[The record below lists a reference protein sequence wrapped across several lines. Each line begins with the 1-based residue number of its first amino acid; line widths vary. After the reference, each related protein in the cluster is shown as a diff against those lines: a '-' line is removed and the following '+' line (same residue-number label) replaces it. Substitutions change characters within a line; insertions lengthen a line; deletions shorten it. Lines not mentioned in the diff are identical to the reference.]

1 MTFAIVVGILAFV
14 AGATSAVAGFGI
26 GSILTPLLALA
37 IGAKLAV
44 AAAAIPHFLGNAV
57 RLWTLRDRIDREVLK
72 TFGLMSA
79 AGALAGALLHAFA
92 AAPALKIAMAVIL
105 IIAGALG
112 VVGLIDRVRMRRKG
126 AWGAGALSGFL
137 GGLVGN
143 QGGIRAAAMLA
154 LDVRKEV
161 FVATAVAIALVVDG
175 ARMPV
180 YAFSVGRELLAV
192 WPIVATACGGVL
204 LGTLTGKWLLGW
216 IPETMFRRIVSAL
229 LVVLGV
235 AILLTRNGAPR

>member
-1 MTFAIVVGILAFV
+1 MTSFAVIVGVLAFV

-44 AAAAIPHFLGNAV
+44 AAAAIPHFLGNGV
-57 RLWTLRDRIDREVLK
+57 RLWTLRRRLDKDVLK

-79 AGALAGALLHAFA
+79 VGALGGALLHAFVA
-92 AAPALKIAMAVIL
+92 AQPLKIAMAVIL

-112 VVGLIDRVRMRRKG
+112 IFGLIEHLRMGRRG
-126 AWGAGALSGFL
+126 AWMAGGLSGFL

-180 YAFSVGRELLAV
+180 YAFSVGRELMHV
-192 WPIVATACGGVL
+192 WPIVATASGGVL
-204 LGTLTGKWLLGW
+204 LGTLTGKRLLGW
-216 IPETMFRRIVSAL
+216 IPEDVFRKIVSSL
-229 LVVLGV
+229 LVVLGI
-235 AILLTRNGAPR
+235 AILISGK

>member
-1 MTFAIVVGILAFV
+1 MTSFAILVGVLAFV

-44 AAAAIPHFLGNAV
+44 AAAAIPHLIGNSV
-57 RLWTLRDRIDREVLK
+57 RLWTLRHRIDKDVLK
-72 TFGLMSA
+72 SFGLMSA

-92 AAPALKIAMAVIL
+92 AAPALKMAMAVIL

-112 VVGLIDRVRMRRKG
+112 VAGLIDRIRMGRHG
-126 AWGAGALSGFL
+126 AWTAGALSGFL

-180 YAFSVGRELLAV
+180 YAFSVGRELIGV
-192 WPIVATACGGVL
+192 WPIVATASGGVL
-204 LGTLTGKWLLGW
+204 LGTLTGKKLLGW
-216 IPETMFRRIVSAL
+216 IPEEVFRRMVSGL
-229 LVVLGV
+229 LVALGI
-235 AILLTRNGAPR
+235 AILISR